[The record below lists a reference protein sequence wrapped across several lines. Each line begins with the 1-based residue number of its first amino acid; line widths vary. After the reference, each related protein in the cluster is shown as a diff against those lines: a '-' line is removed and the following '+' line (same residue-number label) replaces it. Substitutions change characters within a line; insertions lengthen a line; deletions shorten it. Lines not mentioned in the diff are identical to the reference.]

1 MRNFC
6 GEFTVGKCANFAPK
20 CKSEAQRV
28 EFFKKFSTQVYKLGG
43 NRAKDLK
50 APKTA
55 CQARFERF
63 CESNVNGYS
72 QKTSNGV
79 ENSVT
84 DVEKCGAL
92 NNAECGMVGA
102 DRQPSKGLCKCG
114 MNLLRG

>member
-1 MRNFC
+1 MVNLRQAN
-6 GEFTVGKCANFAPK
+6 TLNFAPK

-28 EFFKKFSTQVYKLGG
+28 EFFKKFSTQAYKLGG

-55 CQARFERF
+55 CQARFGHF

-79 ENSVT
+79 ENSAT
-84 DVEKCGAL
+84 DVEKCGAMR
-92 NNAECGMVGA
+92 NAEWSVRTDSRA
-102 DRQPSKGLCKCG
+102 
-114 MNLLRG
+114 RGYANAE